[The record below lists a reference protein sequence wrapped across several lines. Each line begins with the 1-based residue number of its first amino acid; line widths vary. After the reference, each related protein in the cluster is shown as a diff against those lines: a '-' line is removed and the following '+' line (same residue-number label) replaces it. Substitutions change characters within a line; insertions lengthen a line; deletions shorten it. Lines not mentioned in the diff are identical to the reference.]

1 MQQLEATIAE
11 QPFFKGLAPRYVR
24 LIAECSSNV
33 RFESG
38 QYIFR
43 EGEEATHFYVIRHG
57 TVSVEVSIPGR
68 EPRIIQTIQASEV
81 LGWSWLLPP
90 YTLQFDARALELT
103 RAIPFDIRCFREKCE
118 ADHEMGYEMLKRFF
132 QVVAQRL
139 QATSLQLLDVYG
151 NAPSL

>member
-1 MQQLEATIAE
+1 MQQLEATLAE

-57 TVSVEVSIPGR
+57 MVSVEVSVPGR
-68 EPRIIQTIQASEV
+68 EPRIIQTIHADEA

-90 YTLQFDARALELT
+90 YTWRFDARALELT
-103 RAIPFDIRCFREKCE
+103 RAIAFDSRCVREKCE
-118 ADHEMGYEMLKRFF
+118 ADHEMGYEVLKHVL
-132 QVVAQRL
+132 QVVSQRL
-139 QATSLQLLDVYG
+139 QATRLQLLDVYG
-151 NAPSL
+151 NAPSR